1 VYLQQDLRDTNGEW
15 WFYWNFRVRGV
26 AGRMLCFKFTNGNPI
41 GVRGPAVSTDGGRA
55 WSWLGAKAVND
66 TSFHYAFAKNAGE
79 IRFCFAVPYQQ
90 ADLQRFLGRHADSE
104 YLLVSELCRSRKGRT
119 VERLRVG
126 KLLGDPRYR
135 VLLTCRNP
143 LWTLAPRTVT
153 LSRDA

>member
-1 VYLQQDLRDTNGEW
+1 MLVRGNIRLGRIQEDTVDLQQDLRDTNGER

-26 AGRMLCFKFTNGNPI
+26 AGRMLCFKFANGNPI

-104 YLLVSELCRSRKGRT
+104 YLSFGQ
-119 VERLRVG
+119 
-126 KLLGDPRYR
+126 GDPTIGPEVVAGKAQGRM
-135 VLLTCRNP
+135 
-143 LWTLAPRTVT
+143 
-153 LSRDA
+153 